1 MAISKER
8 LKNMTRTSLND
19 HLINIVIVSIAY
31 IVSMLFVR
39 EIIVPFQKS
48 YLPAITTFAALI
60 FPLHGV
66 RVLSAW
72 AFGKWSIAYLFIA
85 NTVMHL
91 VLTPDADFTQKSFYA
106 WCLVST
112 VCWFSFELFRVC
124 GFNVYS
130 HESVIN
136 NSTWRNLILI
146 AFVSSVFNSLGHNII
161 FAGDIL
167 PENSL
172 NTMLAFLIGDTLGTA
187 VCLFALMILFR
198 SLRKVGV

>member
-1 MAISKER
+1 
-8 LKNMTRTSLND
+8 MTRTSLND

-85 NTVMHL
+85 NTIMHL

-172 NTMLAFLIGDTLGTA
+172 NTMLAFLVGDTLGTV

>member
-1 MAISKER
+1 MA
-8 LKNMTRTSLND
+8 RTSLND
-19 HLINIVIVSIAY
+19 HLVNIVIVSIAY

-39 EIIVPFQKS
+39 EIIVPFQKTF
-48 YLPAITTFAALI
+48 LPAITTFAALI

-85 NTVMHL
+85 NTIMHL

-124 GFNVYS
+124 GFNLYS
-130 HESVIN
+130 HDSAIN

-172 NTMLAFLIGDTLGTA
+172 NTMLAFLIGDTLGTV

>member
-8 LKNMTRTSLND
+8 VKNMTRTRLND

-85 NTVMHL
+85 NTIMHL

-124 GFNVYS
+124 GFNLYS
-130 HESVIN
+130 HESAIN

-172 NTMLAFLIGDTLGTA
+172 NTMLAFLVGDTLGTV

>member
-1 MAISKER
+1 
-8 LKNMTRTSLND
+8 MTRTSLND

-85 NTVMHL
+85 NTIMHL

-172 NTMLAFLIGDTLGTA
+172 NTMLAFLVGDTLGTV
-187 VCLFALMILFR
+187 VCLFAIMIIFR

>member
-1 MAISKER
+1 MA
-8 LKNMTRTSLND
+8 RTSLND

-39 EIIVPFQKS
+39 EIIVPFQKT

-72 AFGKWSIAYLFIA
+72 AFGKWSIAYLFMA
-85 NTVMHL
+85 NIIMHL
-91 VLTPDADFTQKSFYA
+91 VLTPDADFTHKSFYA

-124 GFNVYS
+124 GFNLHS
-130 HESVIN
+130 HENAIN

-172 NTMLAFLIGDTLGTA
+172 NTMLAFLIGDTLGTV
-187 VCLFALMILFR
+187 VCLLALMILFR

>member
-1 MAISKER
+1 
-8 LKNMTRTSLND
+8 MTRTSLND
-19 HLINIVIVSIAY
+19 HLINIAIVSFAY

-85 NTVMHL
+85 NTIMHL

-112 VCWFSFELFRVC
+112 VCWFSFELFRIC
-124 GFNVYS
+124 GFNLYIN
-130 HESVIN
+130 ESAIN
-136 NSTWRNLILI
+136 NSTWRHLILI
-146 AFVSSVFNSLGHNII
+146 AFVSSVFNSFGHNII

-172 NTMLAFLIGDTLGTA
+172 NTMLAFLIGDTLGTV

-198 SLRKVGV
+198 SLRKVGI

>member
-8 LKNMTRTSLND
+8 VKNMTRTSLND

-72 AFGKWSIAYLFIA
+72 AFGKWSIVYLFIA
-85 NTVMHL
+85 NTIMHL

-112 VCWFSFELFRVC
+112 VCWFSFELFRIC
-124 GFNVYS
+124 GFNLYS
-130 HESVIN
+130 HGSAIN

-172 NTMLAFLIGDTLGTA
+172 NTMLAFLVGDTLGTV
-187 VCLFALMILFR
+187 VCLFSLMILFR

>member
-1 MAISKER
+1 MA
-8 LKNMTRTSLND
+8 RTSLND

-39 EIIVPFQKS
+39 EIIVPFQKT

-85 NTVMHL
+85 NTIMHL

-124 GFNVYS
+124 GFNLYS
-130 HESVIN
+130 NESVIN

-172 NTMLAFLIGDTLGTA
+172 NTMLAFLVGDTLGTV

>member
-1 MAISKER
+1 MEIFQRAG
-8 LKNMTRTSLND
+8 KNMTRTSLND

-85 NTVMHL
+85 NTIMHL

-124 GFNVYS
+124 GFNLYS
-130 HESVIN
+130 SESAIKK
-136 NSTWRNLILI
+136 STWRNLILV

-172 NTMLAFLIGDTLGTA
+172 NTMLAFLIGDTLGTV

-198 SLRKVGV
+198 SLRKVRV

>member
-1 MAISKER
+1 MEISKER
-8 LKNMTRTSLND
+8 VKNMTRTSLND

-85 NTVMHL
+85 NTIMHL

-130 HESVIN
+130 HESVIKN
-136 NSTWRNLILI
+136 GTWRNLILI

-172 NTMLAFLIGDTLGTA
+172 NTMLAFLVGDTLGTV

>member
-1 MAISKER
+1 MA
-8 LKNMTRTSLND
+8 RTSLND

-85 NTVMHL
+85 NTIMHL

-172 NTMLAFLIGDTLGTA
+172 NTMLAFLVGDTLGTV

>member
-1 MAISKER
+1 MEIFQRAG
-8 LKNMTRTSLND
+8 KNMTRTRLND

-39 EIIVPFQKS
+39 EIVVPFQKS

-85 NTVMHL
+85 NTIMHL

-124 GFNVYS
+124 GFNLYS
-130 HESVIN
+130 SESAIN
-136 NSTWRNLILI
+136 KSTWRNLILV

-172 NTMLAFLIGDTLGTA
+172 NTMLAFLIGDTLGTV

-198 SLRKVGV
+198 SLRKVRV

>member
-1 MAISKER
+1 MRQLS
-8 LKNMTRTSLND
+8 MND

-39 EIIVPFQKS
+39 EIIVPFQKT

-85 NTVMHL
+85 NIIMHL
-91 VLTPDADFTQKSFYA
+91 IVTPNADFTQQSLYA

-124 GFNVYS
+124 GINLYS
-130 HESVIN
+130 HETNIN

-161 FAGDIL
+161 FAGDII
-167 PENSL
+167 PENSIK
-172 NTMLAFLIGDTLGTA
+172 TMLAFLIGDTLGTV
-187 VCLFALMILFR
+187 VCLFALLVLFR
-198 SLRKVGV
+198 SFRKIGI

>member
-1 MAISKER
+1 M
-8 LKNMTRTSLND
+8 ND
-19 HLINIVIVSIAY
+19 HLMNIVIVSFAY

-39 EIIVPFQKS
+39 EIIVPFQKT
-48 YLPAITTFAALI
+48 YLPTITTFAALI

-85 NTVMHL
+85 NIIMHL
-91 VLTPDADFTQKSFYA
+91 ILTPNADFTQQSLYA

-124 GFNVYS
+124 GINLYS
-130 HESVIN
+130 HENNIN

-167 PENSL
+167 PENSIK
-172 NTMLAFLIGDTLGTA
+172 TMLAFLIGDTLGTV
-187 VCLFALMILFR
+187 VCLFALLILFR
-198 SLRKVGV
+198 SFRKIGI

>member
-1 MAISKER
+1 
-8 LKNMTRTSLND
+8 MTRTSLND

-31 IVSMLFVR
+31 IISMLFVR

-85 NTVMHL
+85 NTIMHL

-124 GFNVYS
+124 GFNLYS
-130 HESVIN
+130 HETVIN
-136 NSTWRNLILI
+136 NNTWRNLILV

-172 NTMLAFLIGDTLGTA
+172 NTMLAFLVGDTLGTV

>member
-1 MAISKER
+1 
-8 LKNMTRTSLND
+8 MTRTSVND
-19 HLINIVIVSIAY
+19 HLINIVIVAISY

-85 NTVMHL
+85 NTIMHL

-106 WCLVST
+106 WCLVSS
-112 VCWFSFELFRVC
+112 VGWFTFELFRIC
-124 GFNVYS
+124 GFNLYS
-130 HESVIN
+130 QESVIN
-136 NSTWRNLILI
+136 TYTWRNLILI

-172 NTMLAFLIGDTLGTA
+172 NTMLAFLVGDTLGTV
-187 VCLFALMILFR
+187 VCLFVLMILFR

>member
-172 NTMLAFLIGDTLGTA
+172 NTMLAFLVGDTLGTV

>member
-8 LKNMTRTSLND
+8 VKNMTRTSLND

-72 AFGKWSIAYLFIA
+72 AFGKWSIAYIFIA
-85 NTVMHL
+85 NTIMHL

-124 GFNVYS
+124 GFNLDS

-136 NSTWRNLILI
+136 NNTWRNLILV

-172 NTMLAFLIGDTLGTA
+172 NTMLAFLVGDTLGTV

-198 SLRKVGV
+198 SLRKVGI

>member
-1 MAISKER
+1 
-8 LKNMTRTSLND
+8 MTRTSLND

-85 NTVMHL
+85 NTIMHL

-130 HESVIN
+130 HESVIKN
-136 NSTWRNLILI
+136 GTWRNLILI

-172 NTMLAFLIGDTLGTA
+172 NTMLAFLVGDTLGTV

>member
-1 MAISKER
+1 MA
-8 LKNMTRTSLND
+8 RTSLND

-39 EIIVPFQKS
+39 EIIVPFQKT

-72 AFGKWSIAYLFIA
+72 AFGKWSIAYLFMA
-85 NTVMHL
+85 NTIMHL

-124 GFNVYS
+124 GFNLHS
-130 HESVIN
+130 HENAIN

-172 NTMLAFLIGDTLGTA
+172 NTMLAFLIGDTLGTV
-187 VCLFALMILFR
+187 VCLLALMILFR

>member
-1 MAISKER
+1 
-8 LKNMTRTSLND
+8 MTRTSLND

-85 NTVMHL
+85 NTIMHL

-112 VCWFSFELFRVC
+112 VCWFSFELFKVC
-124 GFNVYS
+124 GFNLYS
-130 HESVIN
+130 SESAIN
-136 NSTWRNLILI
+136 NSTWRNLILV

-172 NTMLAFLIGDTLGTA
+172 NTMLAFLIGDTLGTV
-187 VCLFALMILFR
+187 VCLFALMILFK
-198 SLRKVGV
+198 SLRKVRV

>member
-1 MAISKER
+1 MA
-8 LKNMTRTSLND
+8 RTSLND

-85 NTVMHL
+85 NTIMHL

-124 GFNVYS
+124 GFNLYS
-130 HESVIN
+130 HESAIN
-136 NSTWRNLILI
+136 NSTWRNLILV

-172 NTMLAFLIGDTLGTA
+172 DTMLAFLIGDTLGTV

>member
-1 MAISKER
+1 MA
-8 LKNMTRTSLND
+8 RTSLND
-19 HLINIVIVSIAY
+19 HLINVVIVSIAY

-85 NTVMHL
+85 NTIMHL

-124 GFNVYS
+124 GFNLYS

-172 NTMLAFLIGDTLGTA
+172 NTMLAFLVGDTLGTV
-187 VCLFALMILFR
+187 VCLFSLMILFR

>member
-1 MAISKER
+1 MA
-8 LKNMTRTSLND
+8 RTSVND

-85 NTVMHL
+85 NTIMHL

-106 WCLVST
+106 WSLVSS
-112 VCWFSFELFRVC
+112 VGWFTFELFRIC
-124 GFNVYS
+124 GFNLYS
-130 HESVIN
+130 QESVIN
-136 NSTWRNLILI
+136 TYTWRNLILI

-172 NTMLAFLIGDTLGTA
+172 NTLLAFLIGDTLGTV